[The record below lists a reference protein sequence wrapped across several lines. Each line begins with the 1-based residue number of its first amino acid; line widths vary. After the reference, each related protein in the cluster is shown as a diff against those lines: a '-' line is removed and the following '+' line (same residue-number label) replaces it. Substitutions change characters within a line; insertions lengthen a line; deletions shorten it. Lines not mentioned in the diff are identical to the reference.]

1 MEYLTMTNREIN
13 RHSIIKKLIDKE
25 VNGTTAASLLKLS
38 VRQIKRLKASVREF
52 GPKALIHA
60 SRGKPGNRR
69 MPDKERE
76 AIAEI
81 LKQKYPDFKPTF
93 ATEKLSENHN
103 IKRDPKTIRQ
113 IMISENLWQPKK
125 KKQKEYHSWRQ
136 RKSCYGEMLQFDGSY
151 HSWVEDRGPEWCLL
165 AAIDDATGIPVKAKF
180 DTDEGVF
187 PVFAFWKEY
196 IEQHGKPRSIYLDKF
211 STYKMNQRTAIENHE
226 TQTQFQRA
234 MNQLGIEP
242 ITAHS
247 PQAKGRIERLFN
259 TFQDRLVKEMRL
271 KNISTMQ
278 EANRFLEEEFLPAY
292 KTKYSVEPALKT
304 NLHQPLNQK
313 EKNKLDS
320 IFSKQTTRV
329 VRNDFTISFNNQWY
343 QLLKDQSAT
352 IRKKDTILVEE
363 WLDGSICFSI
373 RGKYLNSKIITE
385 RPQKTRKINWIIPA
399 KRRDYTPAVNHPWR
413 SKFILKV

>member
-1 MEYLTMTNREIN
+1 MTNREIN
-13 RHSIIKKLIDKE
+13 RHGIIKKLLDKE

-38 VRQIKRLKASVREF
+38 VRQIKRLKAKVREF

-69 MPDKERE
+69 TPDKERE

-93 ATEKLSENHN
+93 ATEKLSENHG

-113 IMISENLWQPKK
+113 IMIEEDLWKPRK
-125 KKQKEYHSWRQ
+125 KKQKEYHAWRK
-136 RKSCYGEMLQFDGSY
+136 RKSCYGQMLQFDGSY
-151 HSWVEDRGPEWCLL
+151 HRWVEDRGPEWCLL

-187 PVFAFWKEY
+187 PVFKFWKKY
-196 IEQHGKPRSIYLDKF
+196 TEQHGKPHSIYLDKF
-211 STYKMNQRTAIENHE
+211 STYKMTQQVAIENHE

-259 TFQDRLVKEMRL
+259 TLQDRLVKEMRL
-271 KNISTMQ
+271 RNVSTIE

-320 IFSKQTTRV
+320 IFSKQTTRI
-329 VRNDFTISFNNQWY
+329 VRNDFTISFNNQWH

-352 IRKKDTILVEE
+352 VRKKDKILAEE
-363 WLDGSICFSI
+363 WLDGSIHFLI

-385 RPQKTRKINWIIPA
+385 RPQKTKKINWIIPA
-399 KRRDYTPAVNHPWR
+399 KKRDYTPAANHPWR

>member
-1 MEYLTMTNREIN
+1 MEYLTMTPKEVNRCG
-13 RHSIIKKLIDKE
+13 IIKKLLNKE
-25 VNGTTAASLLKLS
+25 INSQDAARLLKLS
-38 VRQIKRLKASVREF
+38 LRQTKRLKAKAKQ
-52 GPKALIHA
+52 GGLKALIHA
-60 SRGKPGNRR
+60 GRGKPSNRKI
-69 MPDKERE
+69 PSKERE
-76 AIAEI
+76 AIADI
-81 LKQKYPDFKPTF
+81 IKKYYLDFKPTF
-93 ATEKLSENHN
+93 ASEKLSENHN

-113 IMISENLWQPKK
+113 IMIEQNLWQPRK

-151 HSWVEDRGPEWCLL
+151 HHWIEDRGPEWCLL

-196 IEQHGKPRSIYLDKF
+196 AEQHGKPHSIYLDKF
-211 STYKMNQRTAIENHE
+211 STYKMSQRVAVENHE

-259 TFQDRLVKEMRL
+259 TFQDRLVKELRL
-271 KNISTMQ
+271 KNILTIE
-278 EANRFLEEEFLPAY
+278 EANKFLEEEFLPAY
-292 KTKYSVEPALKT
+292 KTKYAVEPASKT
-304 NLHQPLNQK
+304 DLHQPLNQK
-313 EKNKLDS
+313 EKNKLNS
-320 IFSKQTTRV
+320 IFSKQSTRV

-343 QLLKDQSAT
+343 QLLEEQSAAV
-352 IRKKDTILVEE
+352 RKQDTILVEG
-363 WLDGSICFSI
+363 WLDGSIHFSI

-385 RPQKTRKINWIIPA
+385 RPQKIEKTEWVIPA
-399 KRRDYTPAVNHPWR
+399 KKR
-413 SKFILKV
+413 